1 MRKQMTLTERLMQ
14 ASNRDIDSSGI
25 NLMFEARR
33 EILKLKSE
41 NISLYRMV
49 TSQDKGL
56 AELEARIE
64 GV

>member
-14 ASNRDIDSSGI
+14 ASNHDINSSGI